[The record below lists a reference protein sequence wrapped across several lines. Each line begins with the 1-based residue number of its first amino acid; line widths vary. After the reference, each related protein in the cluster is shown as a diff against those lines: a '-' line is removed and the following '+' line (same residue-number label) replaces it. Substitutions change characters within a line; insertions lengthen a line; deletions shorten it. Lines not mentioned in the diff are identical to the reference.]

1 MTIEWA
7 KGTWKVNLKKG
18 ETEADNPV
26 CQYRDYV
33 QKLKKEGM
41 KIKFLKV
48 KGHTGIEGNEIADQL
63 AKQAVGVTTAKEETK
78 DFLNDILENY

>member
-1 MTIEWA
+1 MS
-7 KGTWKVNLKKG
+7 KN
-18 ETEADNPV
+18 
-26 CQYRDYV
+26 
-33 QKLKKEGM
+33 LKKEGM

-48 KGHTGIEGNEIADQL
+48 KEHTGIEGNEIADQL